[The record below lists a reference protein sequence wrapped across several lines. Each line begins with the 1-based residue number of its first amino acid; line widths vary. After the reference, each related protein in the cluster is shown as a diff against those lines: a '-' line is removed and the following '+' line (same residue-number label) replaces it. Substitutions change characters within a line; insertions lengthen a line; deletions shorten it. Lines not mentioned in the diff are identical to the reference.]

1 MEQALKNT
9 IIATCTD
16 YRLTLKCFFKD
27 EFQYL
32 NDCYLVPFSHIL
44 YTRRQIFSY
53 VYESC
58 GNVCSKVQ
66 TCNGHQFLAF
76 IEFLYQFSRWAILKK
91 NVYFEYFLFNKF
103 ELTTNTTKIKKWH
116 TVPSQK
122 HVLDRKLTV
131 SQKLSYLHFRAG
143 KKRKT
148 ETKKNESFQYQSSLY
163 QDDDDDHIQPTSS
176 ANEKIK

>member
-1 MEQALKNT
+1 MEHALKNT
-9 IIATCTD
+9 VIAVCTD
-16 YRLTLKCFFKD
+16 YQLTLKCFFKD

-44 YTRRQIFSY
+44 YIKRQIFSY

-58 GNVCSKVQ
+58 GDVCSKVQ
-66 TCNGHQFLAF
+66 ICHGHQFIAF
-76 IEFLYQFSRWAILKK
+76 IKFLYLFNRWAILKK

-103 ELTTNTTKIKKWH
+103 ELTTNAICTLKPTKIKRWH

-131 SQKLSYLHFRAG
+131 SQKLSYLHFRTG
-143 KKRKT
+143 KKGK
-148 ETKKNESFQYQSSLY
+148 TKKNGSFQYQSNLY
-163 QDDDDDHIQPTSS
+163 QLFERKS
-176 ANEKIK
+176 NV